1 MEGTQV
7 YGVFLK
13 LYMKFQGLMDR
24 EEGQDLVEYAMIVA
38 LIALA
43 AVTGVKALAG
53 GVNSAFNT
61 ISTTFTHSI

>member
-1 MEGTQV
+1 
-7 YGVFLK
+7 
-13 LYMKFQGLMDR
+13 
-24 EEGQDLVEYAMIVA
+24 MIVA